1 MLSLVIVFLV
11 NDASGESRIAQ
22 DTGDGKLLKAA
33 SDKFGWIE
41 RLFRVRLLFSVA
53 VLGPRWDIYG
63 DRFPRS
69 NKCLFLP

>member
-11 NDASGESRIAQ
+11 NDVRGESRIAQ
-22 DTGDGKLLKAA
+22 DTGDGKLLKAV

-41 RLFRVRLLFSVA
+41 RLSRVRLLVLA

-69 NKCLFLP
+69 NECLFLS